1 MTPEQL
7 AILKAAV
14 LADAALAQW
23 RTDRRDDLIAAYY
36 NEPADPAYTVWRTF
50 ITKDEV
56 YDNGFAWAQ
65 IDNVSEQRW
74 RIWVELFD
82 NDSRSMNPSKPNVRA
97 GVGEVWSGTAAKV
110 AVGNYVLGK
119 CKRTITRAERLFA
132 TGDGSAVAPGT
143 LGWEG
148 EVHPNTISKFLN
160 EG

>member
-7 AILKAAV
+7 AQLKAAL

-36 NEPADPAYTVWRTF
+36 NEPADPAYTVWRTS

-56 YDNGFAWAQ
+56 YGNGFAWAQ
-65 IDNVSEQRW
+65 IDNVSDPRW

-82 NDSRSMNPSKPNVRA
+82 NDARSMNPSKPNVRA

-110 AVGNYVLGK
+110 AVGDYVLNK
-119 CKRTITRAERLFA
+119 CKRTVTRAERLFA
-132 TGDGSAVAPGT
+132 TGTGSAVVPGT

-148 EVHPNTISKFLN
+148 NVASGTISQFLN
-160 EG
+160 EV